1 MPVPFLAAIGFI
13 TLAAA
18 ASNTPLASMVMG
30 IELFGAAFAGPL
42 AISCFLAYVL
52 VGHRGI
58 YGGHRIHT
66 AKQGEGEV

>member
-1 MPVPFLAAIGFI
+1 MD
-13 TLAAA
+13 TLKRRLFGTAWD
-18 ASNTPLASMVMG
+18 LGLGSMVMG
-30 IELFGAAFAGPL
+30 IEIFGAAFAGPL

-66 AKQGEGEV
+66 AKHGQD